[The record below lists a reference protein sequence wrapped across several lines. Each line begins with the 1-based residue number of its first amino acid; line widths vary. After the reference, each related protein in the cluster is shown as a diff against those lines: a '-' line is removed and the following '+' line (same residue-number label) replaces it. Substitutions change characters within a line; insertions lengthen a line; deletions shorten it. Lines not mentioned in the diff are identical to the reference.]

1 MNKTTLLATA
11 VALLL
16 AGVANAADV
25 FFVSYDKEKKSI
37 TVKESKDAKENKTYT
52 MADKVTYTNGDKAMK
67 DEKATAK
74 LEALKE
80 GNKLTITAEKDKVSE
95 IKFAAK
101 KKN

>member
-52 MADKVTYTNGDKAMK
+52 NGDKAMK